1 MRPIFDDVLA
11 TLPPFSERAAGEFC
25 IDYPE
30 DDTNFEWPDFDD
42 LRSPIF
48 EILSGSS
55 LDDDPEPLDASE
67 EGDEAISGGVRAHG
81 IDILAF
87 YKSPRI
93 VKEPPFRGRWG
104 IFFVNKAVR
113 YLTHLLEIQFPSL
126 NRPRKRAIE
135 FLWEHEIYH
144 AKFDVGVLAVEAI
157 AKQHFYLPQ
166 MMASRRHRNQQP
178 EEALANE
185 NAWRHVKQ
193 YDPLFSRSLKA
204 SSEGVYGLSQFFFDF
219 MKTQPGAYSRF
230 DENVYELKS
239 EAAAGIFQRQ
249 MYSAARADHLARL
262 IGLNPRSSCTKSDVP
277 RYLIGGVSYSKL
289 ISPARFI
296 PKVQEIRESDK
307 FKSTIQGDHKNLWVN
322 TKKKLIA
329 ASSLPGLD
337 FKFWDEPDVWSVRAN
352 KYFRAHLSAIS
363 KSNGIWEAVAF
374 GNHKDMG
381 HG

>member
-1 MRPIFDDVLA
+1 MKSIFDDVLP
-11 TLPPFSERAAGEFC
+11 TLPPFDERAAREAL
-25 IDYPE
+25 INYPR
-30 DDTNFEWPDFDD
+30 DDSNFEWPDFDD

-48 EILSGSS
+48 ELPSGSS
-55 LDDDPEPLDASE
+55 LDEDPESRDSNE
-67 EGDEAISGGVRAHG
+67 EGDEAIAGGVRDHG

-87 YKSPRI
+87 YKSYRF
-93 VKEPPFRGRWG
+93 VNEKPFRGRWG

-113 YLTHLLEIQFPSL
+113 YLTHLLATEFPSL
-126 NRPRKRAIE
+126 YRPRTRAIE

-166 MMASRRHRNQQP
+166 MIAFRRHQNQQP

-185 NAWRHVKQ
+185 SSWRHVKQ
-193 YDPLFSRSLKA
+193 YDPLVSRSRKA
-204 SSEGVYGLSQFFFDF
+204 SFEGVDGFSQFFFDF
-219 MKTQPGAYSRF
+219 MKMQPGAYARF
-230 DENVYELKS
+230 DEDVYELKS

-249 MYSAARADHLARL
+249 RYRVARADHLARL
-262 IGLNPRSSCTKSDVP
+262 IGLNPRGTCTKTDVP
-277 RYLIGGVSYSKL
+277 RHLIGGVRYSTL

-307 FKSTIQGDHKNLWVN
+307 FKSSIQGDHKKLWTN
-322 TKKKLIA
+322 TKEKLVA

-337 FKFWDEPDVWSVRAN
+337 FKFWDAPDVWSVRAN
-352 KYFRAHLSAIS
+352 DNFRAHLSAIS
-363 KSNGIWEAVAF
+363 KTNGIWEAVAF
-374 GNHKDMG
+374 GNHKEMG

>member
-25 IDYPE
+25 VNYPE

-48 EILSGSS
+48 EIPSGSS

-126 NRPRKRAIE
+126 NRPRTRAIE

-166 MMASRRHRNQQP
+166 MMASRRHKNQQP

-307 FKSTIQGDHKNLWVN
+307 FKSTIQGDHKKLWVN
-322 TKKKLIA
+322 TKEKLIA

-352 KYFRAHLSAIS
+352 NNFRAHLSAIS